1 QDLLKISF
9 SVKKDAEHCYECLK
23 EAIALKESDLRHDKI
38 ITSLKNG
45 RKDLEYTTSWL
56 LEHGIPFLGIEIVQ
70 PALEDVF
77 ISLTGENEKEVS

>member
-1 QDLLKISF
+1 MLKISF
-9 SVKKDAEHCYECLK
+9 SVKKDAEHCFECLK
-23 EAIALKESDLRHDKI
+23 QTIALKESDLRNDKI

-45 RKDLEYTTSWL
+45 RRDLENITRWL

-77 ISLTGENEKEVS
+77 ISLTGE